1 MGGMGGF
8 GGMDDMDGF
17 MGMPGRGRPR
27 GPQKPPPIE
36 RQLLCTLEELYKGS
50 TRRLKI
56 TRSLLDQSGQ
66 RMRTEEVL
74 TIDVKPGWKKGTKI
88 TFAGR
93 GDEHPNQEPADVVF
107 IIDEKPHATF
117 RRDGNDL
124 VYKHTVP
131 LVDALC
137 GTTVQL
143 TALDGRSLRVPL
155 SRPMAPGE
163 RHVVSGEGMPIS
175 KSPGQRGDLRIEL
188 DVRFPRH
195 LSDAQKQAVR
205 QALPRS

>member
-1 MGGMGGF
+1 
-8 GGMDDMDGF
+8 
-17 MGMPGRGRPR
+17 
-27 GPQKPPPIE
+27 
-36 RQLLCTLEELYKGS
+36 
-50 TRRLKI
+50 
-56 TRSLLDQSGQ
+56 
-66 RMRTEEVL
+66 MRTEEVL